1 MESHADEHDVGIPG
15 PACGDWE
22 IAMTMQLGNRSLKDA
37 TKLIGLDAFKA
48 LAGLIISVI
57 LALAGSYYAA

>member
-1 MESHADEHDVGIPG
+1 MPMSTTWVFLGLLAGR
-15 PACGDWE
+15 E

-57 LALAGSYYAA
+57 LALAGSYYVA